1 MPTADILSV
10 GAASTS
16 GNFSTL
22 LHLSSLDGS
31 LRLRYLFYIYRSG
44 EILKFSLDENQVS
57 RFRCRVQVSN
67 CSANGQKVACQ
78 APSVVMPKLVLSNL
92 YFIYTHRERN
102 RKGVKWSGQNEGPC
116 AVKEPSFPLFRGS
129 DAISESSH

>member
-31 LRLRYLFYIYRSG
+31 LRLRYLFYIYRSV
-44 EILKFSLDENQVS
+44 EILKFYLDENQVS

-78 APSVVMPKLVLSNL
+78 APSVVMPKLALSNL
-92 YFIYTHRERN
+92 YLIYTERERE
-102 RKGVKWSGQNEGPC
+102 K
-116 AVKEPSFPLFRGS
+116 
-129 DAISESSH
+129 